1 MVQKT
6 GNLPVPLHLRNAP
19 TELMKDLGY
28 SEGYKYSH
36 DYQNHF
42 VKQQFLPDEI
52 KDEKF
57 WYAQGSP
64 AEQKM
69 NEWMKFLWGGEAPA
83 TSEKKSEKKSDK

>member
-1 MVQKT
+1 M
-6 GNLPVPLHLRNAP
+6 
-19 TELMKDLGY
+19 EELGY

-52 KDEKF
+52 KDKQL

-69 NEWMKFLWGGEAPA
+69 HEWMKLLWGKREE
-83 TSEKKSEKKSDK
+83 T